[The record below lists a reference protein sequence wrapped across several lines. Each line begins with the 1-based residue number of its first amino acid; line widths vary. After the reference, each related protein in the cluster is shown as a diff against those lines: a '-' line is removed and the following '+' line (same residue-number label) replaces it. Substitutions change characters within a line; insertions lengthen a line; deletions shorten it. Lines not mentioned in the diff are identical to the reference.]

1 MRAIKVTKVETLTY
15 VPNLK
20 EEAYVKYNCQS
31 IEDALRVDEKDL
43 KEGDIDLTMLTKK
56 SFPEISYELE
66 IVDIDGSGE

>member
-31 IEDALRVDEKDL
+31 VDDALRVDEADL
-43 KEGDIDLTMLTKK
+43 KEGEIDLTMLSKDN
-56 SFPEISYELE
+56 FPEASYTLE
-66 IVDIDGSGE
+66 IVDIDESS